1 MNYYTYLGNEEI
13 GKEILGSEG
22 KFINR
27 NVKRFNKTTTYK
39 LLQKADIFRVYTF
52 TNFYDY
58 KTFKL
63 VMKRG

>member
-13 GKEILGSEG
+13 GREILGSEG
-22 KFINR
+22 KFINK
-27 NVKRFNKTTTYK
+27 NVKRFKQTATYK
-39 LLQKADIFRVYTF
+39 VIQKEDKFRVYTF
-52 TNFYDY
+52 SNFYDY